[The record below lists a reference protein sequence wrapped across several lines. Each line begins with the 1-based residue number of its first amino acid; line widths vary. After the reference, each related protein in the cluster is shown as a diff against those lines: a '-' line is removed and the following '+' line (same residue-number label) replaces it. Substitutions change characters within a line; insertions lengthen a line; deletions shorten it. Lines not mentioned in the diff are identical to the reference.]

1 MWYWD
6 LEIVELASLGYP
18 FLPLQLQPLVG
29 SFYYWNMLT
38 YSRTNRSITFIEPM
52 FRNRCG
58 NRITA
63 TMRGKSHGA
72 LGIRNIAMEVI
83 PLVFMEVHS
92 CN

>member
-38 YSRTNRSITFIEPM
+38 YSRTNRSITFIEP
-52 FRNRCG
+52 
-58 NRITA
+58 
-63 TMRGKSHGA
+63 SS
-72 LGIRNIAMEVI
+72 GIGVVI
-83 PLVFMEVHS
+83 VQYHRHDAG
-92 CN
+92 